1 MEDLRT
7 VEKLVARGYYMG
19 TIDIEDAF
27 HSISI
32 HEDSR
37 KYLRFIFEEDVEW
50 WIRAARV
57 GKNPIRYG
65 DYKLEIYTDA
75 SLSGWGAHANNVTT
89 NGFWNATE
97 KEWHINC
104 LELKAIF
111 LGLKCFTS
119 NMHNCEILLRCD
131 NVTAISYVNKLGGVQ
146 NRRLNNLARDIWQ
159 YCESKGLWLF
169 ATYIPS
175 KTNTNADAASR
186 IKNIDTEWELS
197 NDAFKK
203 IERVFGTFDIDLFA
217 SRLKKKCNKFC
228 SWHQDPDAFVS
239 DAFTIPWKNEC
250 FYAFPPF
257 SLILTTLRKIIS
269 DEAKGVVVEH
279 HTSVVTEDV
288 PDGRSIIRQAFKN
301 QGHSE
306 DAIKILVASLATSTV
321 KQYSS
326 SLIDW
331 WKFCKDHDTDPF
343 NSSNHTI
350 LKFLT
355 KKFDKGASYGTINTA
370 RSAISLIS
378 AYDLSNDP
386 MISRFLKGVFKLRP
400 QTAKYSSSWDPEVV
414 FDYIEKL
421 PEPLTLQEISE
432 KTLILLALCTAH
444 RAQTFALID
453 INNIS
458 NLGTELQIKIPDLIK
473 TSKPGTRQPN
483 LILPFFRERPKL
495 CAASTLL
502 KYIEMSKDF
511 RQDESNL
518 FISTR
523 KPYKSIGSQTI
534 SRWIKNILTKAG
546 IDTSRFTGHSTRHAS
561 SSTACRKGIDIRTI
575 KQTAGWSEKS
585 TIFAKFYNQPVE
597 KSNVEFANL
606 ILKK

>member
-7 VEKLVARGYYMG
+7 VEKLVARGYYMR

-37 KYLRFIFEEDVEW
+37 KYLRFIFEEDFEW

-131 NVTAISYVNKLGGVQ
+131 N
-146 NRRLNNLARDIWQ
+146 
-159 YCESKGLWLF
+159 
-169 ATYIPS
+169 
-175 KTNTNADAASR
+175 
-186 IKNIDTEWELS
+186 
-197 NDAFKK
+197 
-203 IERVFGTFDIDLFA
+203 
-217 SRLKKKCNKFC
+217 
-228 SWHQDPDAFVS
+228 
-239 DAFTIPWKNEC
+239 
-250 FYAFPPF
+250 
-257 SLILTTLRKIIS
+257 
-269 DEAKGVVVEH
+269 EH